1 MFLEFSLCV
10 VQRVGTC
17 WRLCSFVVLR
27 PRLRLVSFVA
37 PSWQEG
43 GDMYVL
49 RESCPYFLAFPF
61 CSHVFLSGSTL
72 RVAPAE
78 TRLTVYRRSNISNF
92 LVPWLIC
99 FEKLLRNVLK
109 SELISEI

>member
-1 MFLEFSLCV
+1 MKDQIHPGGLPDLGRQRRVLCVSSIIWHACNMRCGSLFSLFFVWGMFLEFSLCAV
-10 VQRVGTC
+10 RRVGTC

-49 RESCPYFLAFPF
+49 RERRPYVFAFFLFVHMF
-61 CSHVFLSGSTL
+61 F
-72 RVAPAE
+72 
-78 TRLTVYRRSNISNF
+78 
-92 LVPWLIC
+92 
-99 FEKLLRNVLK
+99 
-109 SELISEI
+109 